1 MMETD
6 TDLLMPAP
14 EESPYFPE
22 KYPGKVCALCALG
35 ERSQLG
41 QGEMDG
47 SRSRTSQSGGQT
59 GSGGGVLR
67 LGLSLL
73 LSSNKRQK
81 GLNVTNPII
90 NAEYVIELEKIGHTE
105 PVEFASI
112 KNGGYFYTHRSCA
125 SWSFGVGLG
134 AATGTLSNL
143 EVVVAQALSKKFGK
157 QYKLTPESQIKYN
170 EATNIHGSDQRVYRQ
185 LPPNLPTD
193 SEGVQLLA
201 EKSDCTIATLVT
213 IFTFD
218 NQLCQIVRERG
229 PIHDNHIYQIYRGR
243 NFAGQVSDGRPE
255 AFQHQVMSS
264 ILFLPGYQTIFCP
277 TTHVIV
283 FGMSMKPPDAGS
295 PQQHVKVPVS
305 VSMAEPSSG

>member
-1 MMETD
+1 MHFRRHRTCCTKD
-6 TDLLMPAP
+6 TKG
-14 EESPYFPE
+14 Y
-22 KYPGKVCALCALG
+22 
-35 ERSQLG
+35 
-41 QGEMDG
+41 
-47 SRSRTSQSGGQT
+47 
-59 GSGGGVLR
+59 
-67 LGLSLL
+67 
-73 LSSNKRQK
+73 
-81 GLNVTNPII
+81 GLNKAPWIWPRKWPPKHTKDYSASDSMRPNGTSDCTEVDTVN
-90 NAEYVIELEKIGHTE
+90 LGRIGR
-105 PVEFASI
+105 P
-112 KNGGYFYTHRSCA
+112 Y
-125 SWSFGVGLG
+125 
-134 AATGTLSNL
+134 GTLDIARCRNQHPRVLNSYSSPL
-143 EVVVAQALSKKFGK
+143 D
-157 QYKLTPESQIKYN
+157 
-170 EATNIHGSDQRVYRQ
+170 EAINQR
-185 LPPNLPTD
+185 
-193 SEGVQLLA
+193 
-201 EKSDCTIATLVT
+201 TIATLVT